1 MSDSRNRAEPRG
13 THPGPRQ
20 KVHIR
25 IAYQGKGPP
34 GPILRERCDR
44 VEETLAQ
51 EAGGTLGESRYGDG
65 TVDIY
70 VSTREAQRTIPAA
83 WKIINHLGLSARTT
97 IKIADGKAES

>member
-1 MSDSRNRAEPRG
+1 MARREASAAPG
-13 THPGPRQ
+13 TRPGPRQ

-44 VEETLAQ
+44 VEESLVQ
-51 EAGGTLGESRYGDG
+51 EAGGTIGESRCGDG

-70 VSTREAQRTIPAA
+70 VSTREAQRTIPVA
-83 WKIINHLGLSARTT
+83 WKIISHLGLGARTT
-97 IKIADGKAES
+97 IKIADSKAES